1 MTNAVLRALQV
12 DARKSVNAARNVLY
26 QANFL
31 QGIVQKLDTDPES
44 VIKDLNTFR
53 EACKWRTQNHYR
65 DGWKL
70 ISAF

>member
-1 MTNAVLRALQV
+1 MTNAVLRALQM
-12 DARKSVNAARNVLY
+12 DANKSVNAARNVLY

-53 EACKWRTQNHYR
+53 EACMLSSN
-65 DGWKL
+65 
-70 ISAF
+70 